1 MSLGAAFGLAVL
13 FVVTMFVLVFVMAGV
28 ETRMFDDV
36 MVTPDAET
44 DEAPVAAL
52 EPAAE
57 LSRAA

>member
-1 MSLGAAFGLAVL
+1 MGLAVL
-13 FVVTMFVLVFVMAGV
+13 VVVTMFVLVFVMAGG

>member
-28 ETRMFDDV
+28 ETRMFNDV